1 MFRKEVLK
9 IRSGYQKGRNYLQV
23 CQLVSPSVALLAKL
37 VEPNIDPNI
46 ECNIETQY
54 WAQY

>member
-46 ECNIETQY
+46 KCNIETKLG
-54 WAQY
+54 